1 MKRYLLIESESA
13 FEAAGAPQVFALACE
28 LKRQGDAVEI
38 LLVQNGVMP
47 ARAGAKADG
56 LGAAL
61 QAGIP
66 VMADEFS
73 MKERALPAEALA
85 RGVRPAPI
93 STVVSRMASGWN
105 VIWH

>member
-1 MKRYLLIESESA
+1 MKQYLFIESEGA
-13 FEAAGAPQVFALACE
+13 FEVASAPHFFALARE
-28 LKRQGDAVEI
+28 LKQSGNRVEI

-56 LGAAL
+56 LAAAL

-66 VMADEFS
+66 VMADD
-73 MKERALPAEALA
+73 MALKERALKAGDLA

-93 STVVSRMASGWN
+93 RTIVERMADGFN

>member
-1 MKRYLLIESESA
+1 MKQYLFIESQGA
-13 FEAAGAPQVFALACE
+13 FDAAEAPKFFALARD
-28 LKRQGDAVEI
+28 LKQQGSTVEI

-61 QAGIP
+61 QAGIA
-66 VMADEFS
+66 VFVDEMA
-73 MKERALPAEALA
+73 MRERALKEGDLA
-85 RGVRPAPI
+85 RGVKPAPI
-93 STVVSRMASGWN
+93 KTVVERMAAGWN